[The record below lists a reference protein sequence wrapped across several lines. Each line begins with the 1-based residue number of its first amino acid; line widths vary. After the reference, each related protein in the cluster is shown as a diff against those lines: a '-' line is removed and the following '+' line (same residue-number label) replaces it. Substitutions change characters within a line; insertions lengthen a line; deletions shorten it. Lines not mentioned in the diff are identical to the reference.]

1 MSKQTNRFEK
11 LISEIFSEFGAY
23 RTSSPSM
30 PDEGYDLVVSSE
42 NNKLEFRFA
51 LKVRARI
58 TPQIADNLFTKLN
71 STSTP
76 KNVTRVVMA
85 PVISERVREIAQKHG
100 ISYLDHAGNCLIK
113 NEQVGLFI
121 LRTGKKAQAS
131 DTEPPTIDIF
141 SAKSSRI
148 VRAMLSEPKRRWQVS
163 ELSKHVGVSAGLA
176 SKVKQSLVFNNY
188 ATVENRLLK
197 LTQTLELLQAW
208 LTRYEGGIETK
219 KFYVRGDVEDI
230 ENKISHWCHAN
241 NHRYALA
248 RFSAAWRRTPEVRY
262 SVASLYVGASAL
274 TASSQEKLRDECGA
288 SEVESGANLIFL
300 TPYDSS
306 VFYGADS
313 NPTFTSALQTWLD
326 LKTMSGRGE
335 EAADAIYKNHLR
347 NQFEQNLE

>member
-1 MSKQTNRFEK
+1 MSRQTNQFEK
-11 LISEIFSEFGAY
+11 LISEIFGEFGAY
-23 RTSSPSM
+23 RTSSPTVLE
-30 PDEGYDLVVSSE
+30 EGYDLVVSSE
-42 NNKLEFRFA
+42 NKKIEFRFA
-51 LKVRARI
+51 LTVRGRI

-71 STSTP
+71 ATPTP

-100 ISYLDHAGNCLIK
+100 ISYLDYAGNCLIK
-113 NEQVGLFI
+113 NEEVGLFI

-131 DTEPPTIDIF
+131 DTGPTTIDIF

-163 ELSKHVGVSAGLA
+163 ELAKHVGVSAGLA
-176 SKVKQSLVFNNY
+176 SKVKQGLVFNNY

-197 LTQTLELLQAW
+197 LTQPLELLHAW
-208 LTRYEGGIETK
+208 PIRYEGVIEIK

-241 NHRYALA
+241 NHQYALA
-248 RFSAAWRRTPEVRY
+248 RFSAAWRKTPEVRY

-274 TASSQEKLRDECGA
+274 TESSQEKLRDECGA
-288 SEVESGANLIFL
+288 SEVESGANLVFL

-306 VFYGADS
+306 VFYGADN
-313 NPTFTSALQTWLD
+313 NPIRTSAIQTWLD

-335 EAADAIYKNHLR
+335 EAADAIYKNYLR
-347 NQFEQNLE
+347 NQFEQDIE